1 MSSLSKTKLI
11 LYLLAIFVAG
21 GVTGAMVA
29 LKADKQMMTE
39 APRPA
44 RLETRYLRDRFQS
57 KLGLTPEQSLM
68 VEPIL
73 EKMSE
78 DLKSIRQDATKR
90 ISAIMKTSYDQI
102 AKQLTPEQRK
112 KLEEMQKERHDDHR
126 EPPHRRFKPWSDS
139 PRKSNSPPPDF

>member
-1 MSSLSKTKLI
+1 MNSLSKTKLI
-11 LYLLAIFVAG
+11 LYLMAIFVAG
-21 GVTGAMVA
+21 GVTGAVVA

-57 KLGLTPEQSLM
+57 KLGLTPAQSQ
-68 VEPIL
+68 VIEPIL

-102 AKQLTPEQRK
+102 SKQLTPEQRQ
-112 KLEEMQKERHDDHR
+112 KLDEMQKDHREDHR
-126 EPPHRRFKPWSDS
+126 EPPHRRKPWLDS
-139 PRKSNSPPPDF
+139 PRKSNSPPQSF

>member
-1 MSSLSKTKLI
+1 MNSLSKTKLI
-11 LYLLAIFVAG
+11 LYLVAIFVAG
-21 GVTGAMVA
+21 GVTGAVVA

-57 KLGLTPEQSLM
+57 KLGLTPEQSH
-68 VEPIL
+68 VIEPIL

-102 AKQLTPEQRK
+102 SKQLTPEQRQ
-112 KLEEMQKERHDDHR
+112 KLDEMQKDHREDHR
-126 EPPHRRFKPWSDS
+126 EPPHRRKPWLDS
-139 PRKSNSPPPDF
+139 PRKSNSPPQNF